1 MWRCGAASSGPR
13 YIDEVEPMWAVV
25 FIGAWIAGLLVGLEA
40 DVYVPALVSFSL
52 AAAILAYLLKLGGVS
67 P

>member
-1 MWRCGAASSGPR
+1 
-13 YIDEVEPMWAVV
+13 MWAVV